1 MVTVSPISTLGLPAG
16 ASAQSLTN
24 LLMNPSGDL
33 LTAAT
38 SYNSTTGARTTTLY
52 ELPRAPTGYA
62 AAPIAVGSLIGE
74 RVSNIVMDA
83 SGDVFGVI
91 NPSPSGAV
99 AKYVFESR
107 LVGGVYTAPVA
118 ISTLSLTGF
127 SAALAVDSSGDLFG
141 FDGLTLFEIAK
152 VGATFAP
159 TPTTL
164 QTFSQSTS
172 GPSGLAL
179 DAAAD
184 IFLTVTNYGISA
196 GEATGD
202 SQLVEVVKNP
212 GGGYASTPTVLL
224 GGNAAAH
231 GGQLGAI
238 SLDRAGDIFVQAAHG
253 SELAVIY
260 LPKAGSSATGY
271 GAATIIDAESAHYG
285 YATTGDL
292 ALIDG
297 QGDVFLVDAAGGTPT
312 SSFNSG
318 PGLIVHV
325 AKVAGAYAPVSLTL
339 PQGATPNAVYTFPAY
354 PATGPVGYSPVGDLV
369 ADAAGVLYGVTQS
382 GGPGGAGV
390 FYAVTG
396 SGYATTGTPPLTPA
410 APTLTG
416 VMSPEIDPG
425 GATLKPF
432 AGATVTDTNAAATF
446 TVQLQSVAVVN
457 GQPGNLGTGGAFA
470 GGGFTVAG
478 GQATF
483 TSTSLAAVQAA
494 VQAVTFTPAAAD
506 ARIIYTISDSAGGV
520 NTASVDVLTTAAA
533 PVNTPPMIG
542 GALAGQADS
551 AGVAI
556 SPFSAVTVTDPDAN
570 QSETVT
576 VSFTAANGTLSGGG
590 FVQTAPGVY
599 SVTEPVGSA
608 GASAAAAQAD
618 LRAAVFTPTAGQ
630 SATTTFTVTVSDGQ
644 APAATDSATSVVATY
659 TPPVSPPGGG
669 GGGGTVVTT
678 PPSVQYGLQTEF
690 QNLSRAVAGGA
701 DALTPGAPLYA
712 AFQAER
718 AVAAQLDNGQVTL
731 AQAETTLLHL
741 VDGTTAVAVA
751 SYGFFTG
758 STPTAAGLNYLVHSG
773 ANATDLNDSYYA
785 RFTTENRYINFAVNL
800 ATGPGAGA
808 AAFQASYGALSL
820 VDATAKAYAAVF
832 GAMADA
838 AKVSALLDTLVPDGL
853 GGQETRAQYFA
864 QYGGDGPNGQGT
876 KAAMIGFLLSNSVH
890 DGSGVYGAA
899 TEHYL
904 SALAHGSAPAMGSE
918 LALHYGP
925 AVSLVGV
932 TSTPDPTVT
941 G

>member
-1 MVTVSPISTLGLPAG
+1 MNDGVATSTNTG
-16 ASAQSLTN
+16 ASVVATSVNDAPMLTN
-24 LLMNPSGDL
+24 Y
-33 LTAAT
+33 TARQV
-38 SYNSTTGARTTTLY
+38 GVIGVGLHV
-52 ELPRAPTGYA
+52 LPNVIPADPD
-62 AAPIAVGSLIGE
+62 VGE
-74 RVSNIVMDA
+74 RFYLRVGLTDYKDGRFIPA
-83 SGDVFGVI
+83 SGG
-91 NPSPSGAV
+91 
-99 AKYVFESR
+99 
-107 LVGGVYTAPVA
+107 
-118 ISTLSLTGF
+118 TLSGGGLIYSDQGGNGQA
-127 SAALAVDSSGDLFG
+127 S
-141 FDGLTLFEIAK
+141 GLTLA
-152 VGATFAP
+152 
-159 TPTTL
+159 
-164 QTFSQSTS
+164 
-172 GPSGLAL
+172 
-179 DAAAD
+179 
-184 IFLTVTNYGISA
+184 
-196 GEATGD
+196 
-202 SQLVEVVKNP
+202 QL
-212 GGGYASTPTVLL
+212 
-224 GGNAAAH
+224 
-231 GGQLGAI
+231 
-238 SLDRAGDIFVQAAHG
+238 QAA
-253 SELAVIY
+253 LRDI
-260 LPKAGSSATGY
+260 
-271 GAATIIDAESAHYG
+271 
-285 YATTGDL
+285 
-292 ALIDG
+292 
-297 QGDVFLVDAAGGTPT
+297 
-312 SSFNSG
+312 
-318 PGLIVHV
+318 
-325 AKVAGAYAPVSLTL
+325 
-339 PQGATPNAVYTFPAY
+339 
-354 PATGPVGYSPVGDLV
+354 
-369 ADAAGVLYGVTQS
+369 
-382 GGPGGAGV
+382 
-390 FYAVTG
+390 
-396 SGYATTGTPPLTPA
+396 
-410 APTLTG
+410 
-416 VMSPEIDPG
+416 
-425 GATLKPF
+425 
-432 AGATVTDTNAAATF
+432 
-446 TVQLQSVAVVN
+446 
-457 GQPGNLGTGGAFA
+457 
-470 GGGFTVAG
+470 
-478 GQATF
+478 
-483 TSTSLAAVQAA
+483 
-494 VQAVTFTPAAAD
+494 TFTPNDSDVYVLVYVEDANGGHDGSSDIFNQQSVLVHSAAAN
-506 ARIIYTISDSAGGV
+506 A
-520 NTASVDVLTTAAA
+520 
-533 PVNTPPMIG
+533 NTPPAISG
-542 GALAGQADS
+542 TAPNQADT
-551 AGVAI
+551 AGTAI
-556 SPFSAVTVTDPDAN
+556 APFAAVVVTDPDAG
-570 QSETVT
+570 QTATVT
-576 VSFTAANGTLSGGG
+576 VSFTAANGVLSGGG

-659 TPPVSPPGGG
+659 TPPVSPPGGGGG